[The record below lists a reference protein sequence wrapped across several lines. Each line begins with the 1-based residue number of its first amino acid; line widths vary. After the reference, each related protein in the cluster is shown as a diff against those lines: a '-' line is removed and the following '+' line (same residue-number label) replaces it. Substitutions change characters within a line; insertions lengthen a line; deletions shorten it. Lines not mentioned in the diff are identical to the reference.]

1 MKKGTVFLKNNV
13 YFIKYYQDLFD
24 GIFTYPNYFEKEIE
38 LFSEFKDNVSE
49 GDEVKF
55 VFNDDYSLAILE

>member
-13 YFIKYYQDLFD
+13 YFIKYYEDLFD

-38 LFSEFKDNVSE
+38 LSEEFKYHVSE
-49 GDEVKF
+49 GDVVEF
-55 VFNDDYSLAILE
+55 VFNDDYSLGILE